1 MSQHETELKIEG
13 MTCASCVRRVEK
25 ALAKVPGVT
34 EASVNYATEKATVH
48 HEGHVMPDAL
58 QSAVE
63 AAGYGVHHEAP
74 AHDEHAEHLAVDSYG
89 PLEKQKWNLIAALAL
104 TVPTIALSMFWHPR
118 PEWANM
124 LLFVLSTPVV
134 FGAGRSFF
142 ITTFKALRHFSATM
156 DTLIAMGSAAAWA
169 YSTYALVAFAG
180 HPHHQSEHIYF
191 ETAAAIVSLILVGR
205 YLETR
210 SKGRMSE
217 AIQTLMGLAPM
228 TATKVDGE
236 MESEVPIEQI
246 RVGDHLRVR
255 PGEKFAVD
263 GFVIEGTSYVDESM
277 LTGEPAAV
285 HKHEGSE
292 VTGATLNKSGTLV
305 YRAARVGKDTALAQI
320 VRLVEHAQGSKAPVQ
335 RLADRV
341 SGIFVP
347 IVILLALGTFLFY
360 WLGLKVD
367 IGAAML
373 PAVTVLVI
381 ACPCA
386 LGLAT
391 PTAIMVGTGRG
402 ADLGILIKDATI
414 LEAAGTIRT
423 VLLDK
428 TGTITKGQPTLTDF
442 VVLSGDEQE
451 LRAMATAAEAGSE
464 HPVAEAI
471 VRAGS
476 PLLRK
481 AADFK
486 VHEGRGISAIVDG
499 RAIAI
504 GSGRLMRELGV
515 DFPTDRLTELERQG
529 KTAMVMAVDG
539 LAAALLAVADVIGE
553 HSAAA
558 IAELK
563 ALGLTSVMVT
573 GDNRATA
580 EVVAKQVGIEQIEAE
595 VMPGEKAAI
604 VRKHQAHGPVAMVG
618 DGINDAPALAQANLG
633 IAIGAG
639 TDVAIE
645 TAGVTLLRSDLRG
658 VATSIRLARTT
669 LSTIKWNLVWAFGY
683 NVVMIPLAMMG
694 KLSPMFAAAAMAFS
708 SVSVVLNSLRIR
720 RFR

>member
-1 MSQHETELKIEG
+1 MTPTETELKIEG
-13 MTCASCVRRVEK
+13 MTCASCVVRVEK

-34 EASVNYATEKATVH
+34 EASVNYATEKATIH
-48 HEGHVMPDAL
+48 HEGHVGMESL
-58 QSAVE
+58 SKAVE
-63 AAGYGVHHEAP
+63 GAGYGVHHDAP
-74 AHDEHAEHLAVDSYG
+74 SDHAEHLAVDSYG
-89 PLEKQKWNLIAALAL
+89 PLQQQRVNLWIALAL
-104 TVPTIALSMFWHPR
+104 TVPTIVLSMFWHPR

-124 LLFVLSTPVV
+124 FLFVLSTPVV
-134 FGAGRSFF
+134 FGCGRSFF
-142 ITTFKALRHFSATM
+142 ITTFKALRHFAATM
-156 DTLIAMGSAAAWA
+156 DTLIAMGAGAAWA

-180 HPHHQSEHIYF
+180 NSHHQSEHIYF

-217 AIQTLMGLAPM
+217 AIQTLMGLAPK
-228 TATKVDGE
+228 TATKVEGE
-236 MESEVPIEQI
+236 TESEVPIEQI

-263 GFVIEGTSYVDESM
+263 GFVIEGASYVDESM

-285 HKHEGSE
+285 HKHEGAE

-347 IVILLALGTFLFY
+347 IVIVIALGTFLFY
-360 WLGLKVD
+360 WLALKVD

-428 TGTITKGQPTLTDF
+428 TGTITRGEPTLTDF
-442 VVLSGDEQE
+442 VVLAGDEQD
-451 LRAMATAAEAGSE
+451 LRAMASAAEAGSE

-471 VRAGS
+471 VRAG
-476 PLLRK
+476 PTQFKK
-481 AADFK
+481 ATDFTA
-486 VHEGRGISAIVDG
+486 HEGRGISAVVDG

-504 GSGRLMRELGV
+504 GSGRLMAEMKI
-515 DFPTDRLTELERQG
+515 DFPAEKLTELERQG

-539 LAAALLAVADVIGE
+539 QAAALLAVADVIGE
-553 HSAAA
+553 HSASA

-563 ALGLTSVMVT
+563 ALGLTPVMVT

-580 EVVAKQVGIEQIEAE
+580 EVVAKQVGIDQVEAE

-633 IAIGAG
+633 TAIGAG

-658 VATSIRLARTT
+658 VATAIRLARTT